1 MTKELF
7 FKYVS
12 ENFNLDTTSRRL
24 THNILDYL
32 ERQPITQ
39 TEKQK
44 VTYELLRDIGLT
56 EDEASRLQL

>member
-44 VTYELLRDIGLT
+44 VTYELLRDIGLSV
-56 EDEASRLQL
+56 EESSRLQL

>member
-56 EDEASRLQL
+56 EEEASRLQL

>member
-12 ENFNLDTTSRRL
+12 ENFNLATTSRRL

-56 EDEASRLQL
+56 EEEASRLQL